1 MALFKFTKNIL
12 QNKKIELYNY
22 GNHFR
27 DFTYITDIIDGI
39 IPIIKKPKKN
49 KIPFNIFNIG
59 KGNSR
64 KLITYLNSIEKKLNK
79 KAKINKLPMQLG
91 DIKKTHSDISL
102 LKKKFGYAPTTDIDE
117 GVGYFIDWYL
127 EYYKIKL

>member
-1 MALFKFTKNIL
+1 MVLLGDLTWYCLNSQKIFYKI
-12 QNKKIELYNY
+12 KIELYNY

-39 IPIIKKPKKN
+39 IPIIKQPKKN

-79 KAKINKLPMQLG
+79 KAKINKLPIQLE
-91 DIKKTHSDISL
+91 I
-102 LKKKFGYAPTTDIDE
+102 LKKLILIFLY
-117 GVGYFIDWYL
+117 
-127 EYYKIKL
+127 